1 MTTLDNFTLQNTWQ
15 CENNN
20 NNNIKYN
27 ILESTPK
34 SGEFYKGNG

>member
-15 CENNN
+15 CENN

-34 SGEFYKGNG
+34 SGEFYKENG